1 MPRLYPLEVRVFA
14 AQRRTEGHSWDRV
27 AELVQQRF
35 GLDRPPSRR
44 QMSKW
49 AKEITPSTLA
59 GHTVREMQRRLP
71 AAASS
76 FLSNSSSIIERVMAA
91 GLAGE
96 DVGKMLVKWMLEEA
110 KTIVGPQR
118 FEEALA
124 EFQMKEAEKARDALR
139 REVYAKKG
147 DDTEGGEQ
155 P

>member
-44 QMSKW
+44 QMGKW
-49 AKEITPSTLA
+49 AKEINPSTLA
-59 GHTVREMQRRLP
+59 AHAVQQMRRDLP

-76 FLSNSSSIIERVMAA
+76 FISGSSSMIERVMTA

-96 DVGKMLVKWMLEEA
+96 DVGKMLVKWMLGEA
-110 KTIVGPQR
+110 KRVVGPQR

-124 EFQMKEAEKARDALR
+124 EFQMEEVARVREIMR
-139 REVYAKKG
+139 REVFAGKN
-147 DDTEGGEQ
+147 DDTERGQ
-155 P
+155 